1 MRRMLNLCRKY
12 ILGGRFCAYLVVTVL
27 VGLLALAGPFLT
39 GMVVNQ
45 LAMPASADF
54 AAVLVCCLILV
65 AVQAVRAG
73 LVYCSEMLYINL
85 QSHAGFGLNADTLE
99 HVKHLPQA
107 FFEGFNA
114 SYYNQQINHDAN
126 DLVIFVINSVVGV
139 SSNVVTLLFALFVL
153 GSLNIKLSV
162 VCLVLAAASAAF
174 YAVSRA
180 RLFERSFDVQ
190 EQSARFFS
198 CLQDQLEKVDFIR
211 RHALFDRSRAVLVEA
226 FNGLYPTMR
235 ANQEVGSRFTFGN
248 ALVAS
253 AAQGCLLA
261 VGAVEV
267 MGGRL
272 LPGFLVTAVGY
283 YSNLSSAVQYLLG
296 WGRDYQ
302 TNRVCYERLKRIWDV
317 PVEANGKL
325 ALGPIEE
332 IRLENIKLRYPGA
345 ERVALSIEGLAFSR
359 GRLYGISGP
368 NGSGKS
374 SLLSVILGL
383 YPDDT
388 EGAVRYN
395 GVSQRCIDRYALR
408 RCRVSITEQEP
419 PIVEGTILDNLT
431 LLSDDY
437 EMDKLNRM
445 LVILGLDEMVAS
457 VENGATAM
465 LDGGKGGVSGGE
477 KQKIAIVR
485 QLLKSPDVM
494 LFDEPTSALDAKS
507 RGALIKLLHEV
518 KRDHIV
524 IVVTHDEE
532 MLAAC
537 DEVISMP
544 G

>member
-1 MRRMLNLCRKY
+1 MLNLCRKY
-12 ILGGRFCAYLVVTVL
+12 ILGGRFYAYLVVTVL

-39 GMVVNQ
+39 GIVVNR
-45 LAMPASADF
+45 LAMPASADL

-139 SSNVVTLLFALFVL
+139 SSNVITLLSALFVL

-211 RHALFDRSRAVLVEA
+211 KHALFDRSRAVLVEA

-296 WGRDYQ
+296 WGR
-302 TNRVCYERLKRIWDV
+302 
-317 PVEANGKL
+317 
-325 ALGPIEE
+325 E
-332 IRLENIKLRYPGA
+332 I
-345 ERVALSIEGLAFSR
+345 
-359 GRLYGISGP
+359 GRAH
-368 NGSGKS
+368 
-374 SLLSVILGL
+374 V
-383 YPDDT
+383 
-388 EGAVRYN
+388 
-395 GVSQRCIDRYALR
+395 
-408 RCRVSITEQEP
+408 
-419 PIVEGTILDNLT
+419 
-431 LLSDDY
+431 
-437 EMDKLNRM
+437 
-445 LVILGLDEMVAS
+445 
-457 VENGATAM
+457 
-465 LDGGKGGVSGGE
+465 
-477 KQKIAIVR
+477 
-485 QLLKSPDVM
+485 
-494 LFDEPTSALDAKS
+494 
-507 RGALIKLLHEV
+507 
-518 KRDHIV
+518 
-524 IVVTHDEE
+524 
-532 MLAAC
+532 
-537 DEVISMP
+537 
-544 G
+544 